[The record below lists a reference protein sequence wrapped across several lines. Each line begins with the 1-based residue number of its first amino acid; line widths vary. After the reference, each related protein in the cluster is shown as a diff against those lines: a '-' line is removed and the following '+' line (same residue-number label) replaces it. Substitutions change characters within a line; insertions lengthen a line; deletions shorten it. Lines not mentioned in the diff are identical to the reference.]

1 MKVCVKLAAIAVIV
15 ASLSKAQSVSLSIP
29 ALDQAGNPIPIGK
42 FYATWQPFT
51 SNSGLTV
58 PGGAISSNITDG
70 VINTTL
76 TASDSAGYVYDI
88 LIMNGATANT
98 FQWKVPAGGASTMA
112 ELNKPSVS
120 ESAGASGPAGGDLSG
135 SYPNP
140 TLATGKP
147 TLNNIGNP
155 TTSKTFSMGSNPLS
169 LAFGNATSGSNM
181 FTATDS
187 ASNTGTG
194 YVATIGTASGS
205 SANPLQLLC
214 QGVSCATMSGSSSLL
229 TVGGPSDYVTLGRFP
244 SASGYSAIYF
254 NQPSPGG
261 SNFAFL
267 GNFGDSYFNAP
278 LGTLHFKVGNGA
290 DLIGL
295 STTSMSLFG
304 DKALISSNGTSTFAG
319 LQTASAIKIMAYTAT
334 TDDEYIDCDTTA
346 GSFTLTLASAPKA
359 GEWKTIANIGSNTC
373 TVAGNGFNI
382 WNQSTAAPT
391 LSVAT
396 NKIVLLRFDDK
407 SSTQVWRVVSAY

>member
-1 MKVCVKLAAIAVIV
+1 MKLCVKLAAIAVMV
-15 ASLSKAQSVSLSIP
+15 ASLSKAQSVTLSIP

-51 SNSGLTV
+51 SNSGVTV
-58 PGGAISSNITDG
+58 PGGAISSNITNG
-70 VINTTL
+70 AINATL
-76 TASDSAGYVYDI
+76 TASDNAGYVYDI
-88 LIMNGATANT
+88 LIMNGATPNT
-98 FQWKVPAGGASTMA
+98 FQWKVPAAGATTMM
-112 ELNKPSVS
+112 ELNKPATGDD
-120 ESAGASGPAGGDLSG
+120 AGATGPAGGDLLG
-135 SYPNP
+135 TYPNP
-140 TLATGKP
+140 SIATGKP

-155 TTSKTFSMGSNPLS
+155 ATSKTFSMGSNLLS
-169 LAFGNATSGSNM
+169 LTFGNATSSSNM

-187 ASNTGTG
+187 GSNTGTG

-214 QGVSCATMSGSSSLL
+214 QGVSCATMAGLSSLL
-229 TVGGPSDYVTLGRFP
+229 TVGGPSGYVTLGRFT
-244 SASGYSAIYF
+244 AGGYGAIYF
-254 NQPSPGG
+254 NQPSPDAT
-261 SNFAFL
+261 NFAFV
-267 GNFGDSYFNAP
+267 GNAFDSYFNAP
-278 LGTLHFKVGNGA
+278 SGGLHFKVGNGP

-304 DKALISSNGTSTFAG
+304 GKALISSNGTSTFAG
-319 LQTASAIKIMAYTAT
+319 LQTATAIKTAAYTAT
-334 TDDEYIDCDTTA
+334 SDDEYLDCNTTTS
-346 GSFTLTLASAPKA
+346 SFTLTLEPAPKA

-382 WNQSTAAPT
+382 WNQGAAAST